1 MRILVTG
8 GNGYVGRL
16 VTRLLYDTHTVCVAD
31 CLRSGEVQ
39 FRNDELKK
47 LRFERV
53 DITDRS
59 SVAKL
64 ISDFT
69 PNVIIHLAAIHYIPE
84 CEEDPVGTVSTNVT
98 GTVNLLL
105 AAPPESRFIFASSG
119 AVYKPDSKPHRE
131 TTARLEPRD
140 VYGLTKLQGEQYVRY
155 FALQRR
161 LSAVVVR
168 LFNVIGPGE
177 TNPHVLPEIVAQLK
191 AGYTKVRLGNLRPK
205 RDYVH
210 VADVARGFVATAL
223 NGNLRAGETVT
234 VNLGTSKSYSVA
246 DIIRKL
252 RRIAGKFAV
261 EPDPNRF
268 RPVDRPFLA
277 ADIKLIRRLFG
288 WQPTHTIEETL
299 EELWQKP
306 DLAPKIL
313 AKYPMTV
320 GKE

>member
-1 MRILVTG
+1 MRVLVTG

-16 VTRLLYDTHTVCVAD
+16 VTRLLYDTHTVCVVD
-31 CLRSGEVQ
+31 CLRNGEMR
-39 FRNDELKK
+39 FRKDELRKI
-47 LRFERV
+47 RFERT
-53 DITDRS
+53 DITEQP

-64 ISDFT
+64 IADFV
-69 PNVIIHLAAIHYIPE
+69 PEAIIHLAAIHYIPE
-84 CEEDPVGTVSTNVT
+84 CEKDPVTAVSTNVT
-98 GTVNLLL
+98 GTVNLLS
-105 AAPPESRFIFASSG
+105 AAPPESRFVFASSG
-119 AVYKPDSKPHRE
+119 AVYKPNSKPHRE
-131 TTARLEPRD
+131 ATSRLEPRD

-155 FALQRR
+155 FAMQRR

-210 VADVARGFVATAL
+210 VGDAARGFVATAL
-223 NGNLRAGETVT
+223 NGRLRAAETVT

-252 RRIAGKFAV
+252 RRIARKEFAI
-261 EPDPNRF
+261 ETDSSRF
-268 RPVDRPFLA
+268 RTVDRPFLA

-299 EELWQKP
+299 EELWQEP
-306 DLAPKIL
+306 DLAPQIL
-313 AKYPMTV
+313 EKYPV
-320 GKE
+320 RND

>member
-16 VTRLLYDTHTVCVAD
+16 VTRLLYDAHTVCVAD
-31 CLRSGEVQ
+31 CLRSGEVR

-119 AVYKPDSKPHRE
+119 AVYKPDSNRIG
-131 TTARLEPRD
+131 RRRRD
-140 VYGLTKLQGEQYVRY
+140 
-155 FALQRR
+155 
-161 LSAVVVR
+161 LS
-168 LFNVIGPGE
+168 PG
-177 TNPHVLPEIVAQLK
+177 TFMA
-191 AGYTKVRLGNLRPK
+191 
-205 RDYVH
+205 
-210 VADVARGFVATAL
+210 
-223 NGNLRAGETVT
+223 
-234 VNLGTSKSYSVA
+234 
-246 DIIRKL
+246 
-252 RRIAGKFAV
+252 
-261 EPDPNRF
+261 
-268 RPVDRPFLA
+268 
-277 ADIKLIRRLFG
+277 
-288 WQPTHTIEETL
+288 
-299 EELWQKP
+299 
-306 DLAPKIL
+306 
-313 AKYPMTV
+313 
-320 GKE
+320 